1 MKAALFD
8 LDGTL
13 ADTAPDTNAAANAML
28 RDLALPELPPAEAK
42 KYIGD
47 GMNRFVKRALTR
59 QRRGEPPPELL
70 ARALARMEFHYRRE
84 CEVNRGGAYEGVC
97 ETLAALKK
105 LGVRL
110 GCVTNKPKQFTPR
123 VLKACGLD
131 SFFGA
136 VVSGDSLP
144 QKKPDPAPLREACRQ
159 LDAACAETWMVGD
172 SPADAKAAAAAGCFF
187 AAAAYGYHGENL
199 HPAARVVYNFAEVL
213 SAISGI
219 K

>member
-1 MKAALFD
+1 MKTALFD

-13 ADTAPDTNAAANAML
+13 ADTAPDITAAANAML
-28 RDLALPELPPAEAK
+28 RDLALPELSPAEAK
-42 KYIGD
+42 EYIGD

-59 QRRGEPPPELL
+59 RRRGEPDEKLL
-70 ARALARMEFHYRRE
+70 KQALAKMEIHYRRE
-84 CEVNRGGAYEGVC
+84 CEVNRGGVYSGVRD
-97 ETLAALKK
+97 TLAALQKC
-105 LGVRL
+105 GVRL
-110 GCVTNKPKQFTPR
+110 GCVTNKPAQFTPT

-144 QKKPDPAPLREACRQ
+144 VKKPDPAPLREACRRLQ
-159 LDAACAETWMVGD
+159 ASCAGAWMVGD
-172 SPADAKAAAAAGCFF
+172 SPADAKAAAAAGCHF

-199 HPAARVVYNFAEVL
+199 TPAARIIYNFRDVFP
-213 SAISGI
+213 AILGE